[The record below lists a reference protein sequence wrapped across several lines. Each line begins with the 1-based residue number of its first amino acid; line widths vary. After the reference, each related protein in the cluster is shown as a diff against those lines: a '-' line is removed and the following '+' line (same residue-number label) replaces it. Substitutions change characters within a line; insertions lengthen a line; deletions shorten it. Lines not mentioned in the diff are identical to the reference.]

1 MGLAWVDFLV
11 GGPSSP
17 VITDGPTLSSAAAA
31 SCIPTA
37 NKITLPNNFWYPGK
51 KLKIH
56 LWGRITTPAST
67 PMTSRF
73 DVRVGAVVVAFD
85 TAAFTVAVSKTTVP
99 WWLDILLEC
108 RAQGAG
114 TVTQLMGLAKF
125 QSEAVVGS
133 PAPGTGGNGSLLLPI
148 GAPVLGTGFD
158 NTAANFLD
166 VFYTQAGTTAST
178 LIVHDY
184 GVEAIG

>member
-11 GGPSSP
+11 DGPASP
-17 VITDGPTLSSAAAA
+17 VITDGPTLNSAAAA
-31 SCIPTA
+31 SCIPTP

-51 KLKIH
+51 KLRIH
-56 LWGRITTPAST
+56 LWGRITTPSAT
-67 PMTSRF
+67 AMTSRF
-73 DVRVGAVVVAFD
+73 DVRIGAVVAFD
-85 TAAFTVAVSKTTVP
+85 TSTFAVALSKTTVP
-99 WWLDILLEC
+99 WWLDIFLEC
-108 RAQGAG
+108 RAQGAS

-125 QSEAVVGS
+125 QSEAVIGS
-133 PAPGTGGNGSLLLPI
+133 PAPATGGNGSLLLPT

-158 NTAANFLD
+158 NTAASALD
-166 VFYTQAGTTAST
+166 VFYTQAGTSAST